1 MKTKLKSLLFLLMYF
16 IVSPSQVTYAQSGTV
31 AKVNNIQN
39 IMIPNGNV
47 GEYINKFL
55 AIDTITI
62 EGTKVEQYEQKYYL
76 LAQGYN
82 DAWIYIIPLKQKGN
96 KLYIS
101 RKRVLNA
108 CEAKDF
114 NINNFNITN
123 SEDIYCNDCNHKIM
137 QRSIF

>member
-1 MKTKLKSLLFLLMYF
+1 MNTKLKSLLFLLIFF
-16 IVSPSQVTYAQSGTV
+16 IVSLSQLTYAQSRTV

-39 IMIPNGNV
+39 ITIPNGNV

-55 AIDTITI
+55 DTDAITI
-62 EGTKVEQYEQKYYL
+62 EGMKVEQYEQKYYL
-76 LAQGYN
+76 LAQRYN

-114 NINNFNITN
+114 NINNFNIIN